1 MSEFQ
6 KILEERDELE
16 SNIFD
21 LRNKITQCYELI
33 AIKENTIIQLNK
45 KLDNLCDHEW
55 CCGYFQKYDQPEY
68 TCKKCNI
75 KK

>member
-6 KILEERDELE
+6 KILKERDELE
-16 SNIFD
+16 TNIFD
-21 LRNKITQCYELI
+21 LRNKITEYYELI
-33 AIKENTIIQLNK
+33 STQENTITQLNN

-55 CCGYFQKYDQPEY
+55 CCGYFQKYEKPEY
-68 TCKKCNI
+68 TCNKCNI

>member
-6 KILEERDELE
+6 KILKERDELE
-16 SNIFD
+16 TNIFD
-21 LRNKITQCYELI
+21 LRNKITEYYELI
-33 AIKENTIIQLNK
+33 STQENTITQLNN

-55 CCGYFQKYDQPEY
+55 CCGYFQKYEKTEY
-68 TCKKCNI
+68 TCKICNI

>member
-6 KILEERDELE
+6 KILKERDELE

-21 LRNKITQCYELI
+21 LRNKITEYYELI
-33 AIKENTIIQLNK
+33 STQENTITQLNK

-55 CCGYFQKYDQPEY
+55 CCGYFQKYEKTEY

>member
-6 KILEERDELE
+6 KILKERDELE
-16 SNIFD
+16 TNIFD
-21 LRNKITQCYELI
+21 LRNKITEYYELI
-33 AIKENTIIQLNK
+33 STQENTITQLNK

-55 CCGYFQKYDQPEY
+55 CCGYFQNYEKPEY
-68 TCKKCNI
+68 TCNKCNI